1 MKISARAN
9 RKRLAHSATHN
20 KGTGMR
26 SLLSAGVLWAA
37 MLCPTFAQTTA
48 VSPVRLY
55 ALDCGRLQFTDL
67 APFADTGEYDGRPG
81 TFMASC
87 FLIRHARGDLLWEAG
102 LGDQYAGQREGVK
115 LPLYRAF
122 VPISLE
128 SQLRSLGLNFADI
141 EFFAF
146 SHGHGDHLG
155 NAARLTG
162 ATWLINSRELAW
174 LETSPPP
181 PRTNP
186 QYVGHRDTSTS
197 VMINSDHD
205 VFGDGSVRILSTP
218 GHTPGHQVLMLS
230 LANSGTVILSGD
242 LFHSRENRAGRRR
255 PVFNT
260 DRAATLASMD
270 RVESILRNRRG
281 RLIIQHSTEDF
292 MSLPKLPAFLD

>member
-1 MKISARAN
+1 
-9 RKRLAHSATHN
+9 
-20 KGTGMR
+20 MR
-26 SLLSAGVLWAA
+26 SLMGAVVLWAV
-37 MLCPTFAQTTA
+37 MMCPAFAQTLG
-48 VSPVRLY
+48 VSPLRLY

-67 APFADTGEYDGRPG
+67 GPFADTGEYDGRPG

-87 FLIRHARGDLLWEAG
+87 FLVRHPRGDLLWEAG
-102 LGDQYAGQREGVK
+102 LGDQHAGHRDGVQ

-122 VPISLE
+122 IPVTLE
-128 SQLRSLGLNFADI
+128 SQLRSLGLGFTDI
-141 EFFAF
+141 EYFAF
-146 SHGHGDHLG
+146 SHGHGDHMG
-155 NAARLTG
+155 NAAKLTG

-186 QYVGHRDTSTS
+186 QYVGHRDNSTS

-218 GHTPGHQVLMLS
+218 GHTPGHQVLLLS
-230 LANSGTVILSGD
+230 LTNSGAIILSGD
-242 LFHSRENRAGRRR
+242 LFHSRENRAGRRL
-255 PVFNT
+255 PVFNS

-292 MSLPKLPAFLD
+292 MELPKFPAYLD

>member
-1 MKISARAN
+1 MKISASDN
-9 RKRLAHSATHN
+9 RNRLPTFGITL
-20 KGTGMR
+20 KGTSMR

-48 VSPVRLY
+48 ASPLRLY

-67 APFADTGEYDGRPG
+67 GPFADTGEYDGKPG

-87 FLIRHARGDLLWEAG
+87 FLIRHARGDLLWDAG
-102 LGDQYAGQREGVK
+102 LGDQYAGQREGVQ
-115 LPLYRAF
+115 LPRYRAF

-162 ATWLINSRELAW
+162 ATWLINNRELAW
-174 LETSPPP
+174 LEASPPP

-186 QYVGHRDTSTS
+186 EYVGQRDSS
-197 VMINSDHD
+197 RSIMIDGDHD
-205 VFGDGSVRILSTP
+205 VFGDASVRILSTP
-218 GHTPGHQVLMLS
+218 GHTPGHQVLLLS
-230 LANSGTVILSGD
+230 LANSGAIILSGD
-242 LFHSRENRAGRRR
+242 LFHSRENRAGRRL
-255 PVFNT
+255 PVFNS

-281 RLIIQHSTEDF
+281 RLVIQHSTEDF
-292 MSLPKLPAFLD
+292 MALPKLPAFLD